1 MTSSHRRIFAIAFTI
16 ALICGRSAAQVASDN
31 PTGVAGQF
39 NGNVTTGCSYDP
51 YTGNA
56 TRSITD
62 LVVAGT
68 SGTYPLAFTRTMNS
82 RYDANQPTPFGM
94 AGSWNHSYGWTIDDA
109 ARGSGS
115 NWPSEYWVNYPDGR
129 RVNFMS
135 RGSDLRFRG
144 PSGVRDRF
152 KQLDGTNQTDCHV
165 LLPDGGKVHFT
176 ATFNTSIQKFRFTLV
191 GIIDPYLQTTNIT
204 YPDNTSIL
212 ITEPAG
218 RWIKL
223 FYRTITQET
232 EGAIGD
238 FVVDHIT
245 ASDSRSVQYYYAP
258 KVTPKGV
265 VYTSLS
271 SVIYFNDPFWTAQYT
286 YQFDNI
292 AANGRPLI
300 ATCIDP
306 MFDGP
311 MWKISYQ
318 FATGTNTDGTSV
330 VSGQL
335 YQEKHING
343 TPVSTLTV
351 TGAGMRKETRGDN
364 PTFTGQPS
372 RRFTY
377 NNYRLVTAY
386 DFKNIAGA
394 QDYDANNHYY
404 LKSITDRK
412 GSTTEYECSDLSGNT
427 RHIKYPDTPGDTLP
441 GTPTMALTYT
451 YGDSSNDDPNNDNPN
466 NPYYLF
472 AVTNGRSFINKY
484 YRDEKKQ
491 IKKIKYPNH
500 IFETFTYSPYGQKLT
515 HTLRDTTSVESW
527 QYNDPAHVGQA
538 SAFFDAANTTA
549 TPTARYVYDSFGR
562 LWKTTDGRGSSPG
575 DPKYTTIFEYNLRGQ
590 VIKVIHPDGTFV
602 ENHYN
607 PEGTIQW
614 TSDELQH
621 TTTYAY
627 DEYKRVRTVTTPLR
641 APNDNTPRTTITYY
655 DDSLPCVQSGQCIDN
670 YSRTDAKATRTIS
683 PGGKATITKYDENL
697 RVLSVTAAGDSHVPS
712 GTTIYTYDLNGNRET
727 VQDPNGNVTRTYYDK
742 QNRVSFIDDPMV
754 NDPLVPHRNSD
765 NHTASYVYD
774 EGGNK
779 IQERRVDSKICKYA
793 YDDMGKLQKKSGYA
807 VESTPD
813 PFPDMAHY
821 EYDDLG
827 NLKKMTD
834 PLGHEY
840 EYTYDGLNRKLTAKY
855 PNDAGGTHRV
865 ESWHYDIA
873 NQLDTYTNPAGQA
886 QTLQYDIRGRLT
898 NAVWS
903 SNGPATTTAYD
914 AASRPLSIVTS
925 DGSVVSYH
933 YDDANNKIWEEQS
946 IGGQP
951 AAQPVQP
958 ISAVSRKTH
967 APNVNYDINLPLTGS
982 PGMECR
988 NGPDHK
994 IVITFPN
1001 VVTFSGASVT
1011 GGASVLSTSGNQTN
1025 TITVNL
1031 TGVANAQTVTV
1042 VLWNASDGLSVGNV
1056 YVQMAVLLGD
1066 VTGNGSVN
1074 SSDVSEVQYNSGS
1087 AVNATNF
1094 RDDVN
1099 VNNQI
1104 NSSDVSTVQFQS
1116 GTQLPQIAGPVHR
1129 VQTDPDADGNRSDLV
1144 VTTGG
1149 ATNYSLTYQ
1158 YTSRNGIWQISDSAH
1173 TFTYQ
1178 YIDNNANVAQ
1188 VAQSGQFSYG
1198 STTFAYDPLNR
1209 PTLATHTGLNGV
1221 TLETM
1226 NYEYTNRG
1234 GLRDTYRSGGSV
1246 GDFYTYGNNR
1256 DQLVNAKYSATGVSG
1271 QNPNPVNPVRT
1282 IDYDCDAV
1290 NRNGM
1295 TIADGNGTTNVVY
1308 AKDNL
1313 NQYTDIAVNGI
1324 HQSPQYDNNFNLT
1337 GYEGWIYTYDAQNRL
1352 SSASGNGHTA
1362 SFMYDGTGRCVSRVI
1377 DGVTTVLTYDR
1388 WRPIAEWNGSG
1399 VLVATNIYGIG
1410 IDEILYRWSSANGN
1424 LFYKSDALG
1433 NVRFLLN
1440 SAGAVVE
1447 QYSYDAFGVATITD
1461 GNNANP
1467 HFVSNFGNQFTF
1479 KGREY
1484 LGPLGIYDFRKR
1496 IYHPG
1501 LARFFQVDPKGFGG
1515 SDPYNLFRFAMHNPL
1530 TGIDPMGEDFS
1541 GLGLTDPSFGFTN
1554 DPFGTSYLLLFSN
1567 FGALDAPLS
1576 DTVAT
1581 LNSGVVGAQGL
1592 TSSTST
1598 GQVGN
1603 MGKDAGPFATMGF
1616 GLSLLQSGSASW
1628 SVSNENSG
1636 SSFLSSVRTGLR
1648 TAIGDDY
1655 GATWNRLLF
1664 GRENIFNF
1672 RKGWTNV
1679 GGVTGWTPTVLA
1691 DGIRYV
1697 NDSLPPDA
1705 AENGYHPWHAG
1716 TNAYVTQKLGA
1727 IGTPLIVLGGIL
1739 HELDFVGG
1747 KNSSFM
1753 DEQRSQGTI
1762 NHVADSMMD
1771 IVANVAGMSV
1781 GLAVPGQN
1789 GVNDAIQLGNKIP
1802 GPTDFGPTRTYHGNP
1817 ADAWGPYR

>member
-1 MTSSHRRIFAIAFTI
+1 MTSSHRTILTIAFTI
-16 ALICGRSAAQVASDN
+16 ALICDRSTAQVASDN

-68 SGTYPLAFTRTMNS
+68 SGTYPLSFTRTMNS
-82 RYDANQPTPFGM
+82 RYEALQQTPFGE
-94 AGSWNHSYGWTIDDA
+94 AGSWNHSYGWTIENA

-152 KQLDGTNQTDCHV
+152 KQLDGTNQTDGYV

-176 ATFNTSIQKFRFTLV
+176 ATFDTSIQKFRFTLV

-223 FYRTITQET
+223 FYRTITQES

-258 KVTPKGV
+258 QITPKGV

-271 SVIYFNDPFWTAQYT
+271 SVIYFNDPFWTASYT

-306 MFDGP
+306 MFDGAL
-311 MWKISYQ
+311 WKISYQ
-318 FATGTNTDGTSV
+318 FATGTNPDGTSV
-330 VSGQL
+330 ASGQL

-351 TGAGMRKETRGDN
+351 IGSGSRKETRGDN
-364 PTFTGQPS
+364 PTFTGQPY
-372 RRFTY
+372 RTFTY
-377 NNYRLVTAY
+377 NNYRLVTTT
-386 DFKNIAGA
+386 DFKNIGGS

-412 GSTTEYECSDLSGNT
+412 GNITEYECSNLSGNT
-427 RHIKYPDTPGDTLP
+427 RHVKYPDTPGDTLP
-441 GTPTMALTYT
+441 GTPTMALNYT

-472 AVTNGRSFINKY
+472 AVKNGRNFVNKY
-484 YRDEKKQ
+484 YRDTNKQ
-491 IKKIKYPNH
+491 VKRITYPNH
-500 IFETFTYSPYGQKLT
+500 IFETFTFNPYGQKLT
-515 HTLRDTTSVESW
+515 HTLRDTSVESW

-549 TPTARYVYDSFGR
+549 TPTTRFAYDLFGR
-562 LWKTTDGRGSSPG
+562 LWKATDGRGGSPG
-575 DPKYTTIFEYNLRGQ
+575 DPKYTTTFEYNLRGQ
-590 VIKVIHPDGTFV
+590 MTKLTHPDGTFV

-607 PEGTIQW
+607 PEGTIQS
-614 TSDELQH
+614 TTDELQH
-621 TTTYAY
+621 TTTYVY

-655 DDSLPCVQSGQCIDN
+655 DDSLACVQSGQCLDN

-683 PGGKATITKYDENL
+683 PGGKTTITKYDENL

-712 GTTIYTYDLNGNRET
+712 GTTIYAYDLNGNKET

-765 NHTASYVYD
+765 NHTVSYVYD

-779 IQERRVDSKICKYA
+779 IQERRVDSKICKYG

-834 PLGHEY
+834 PLTHEY

-855 PNDAGGTHRV
+855 PNDAGGTRRV
-865 ESWHYDIA
+865 ESWHYNIA
-873 NQLDTYTNPAGQA
+873 NQLDTYTNPAGQV
-886 QTLQYDIRGRLT
+886 QTLQYDSRGRLT

-903 SNGPATTTAYD
+903 SNGAATTTAYD
-914 AASRPLSIVTS
+914 AASRPLSIITS
-925 DGSVVSYH
+925 NGSVVSYH

-967 APNVNYDINLPLTGS
+967 APNVNYDINLPLTDS
-982 PGMECR
+982 PGVECR

-1001 VVTFSGASVT
+1001 AVTVSGASVT
-1011 GGASVLSTSGNQTN
+1011 GGAGSVLNSSGNQTN

-1042 VLWNASDGLSVGNV
+1042 ALWNTSDGLSVGNV
-1056 YVQMAVLLGD
+1056 YLQMAVLLGD
-1066 VTGNGSVN
+1066 VTGNGIVN
-1074 SSDVSEVQYNSGS
+1074 STDVSEVQYNSGS
-1087 AVNATNF
+1087 AVSATNF

-1099 VNNQI
+1099 ANYQI

-1116 GTQLPQIAGPVHR
+1116 GTALPQIAGPVHR

-1158 YTSRNGIWQISDSAH
+1158 YTSRNGIWQISEGAH

-1234 GLRDTYRSGGSV
+1234 GLRDSYRSGGSI

-1271 QNPNPVNPVRT
+1271 PNPNPVNPART
-1282 IDYDCDAV
+1282 VDYDCDAV

-1313 NQYTDIAVNGI
+1313 NQYTDVVVNGT

-1337 GYEGWIYTYDAQNRL
+1337 GYEDWIYDYDAQNRL
-1352 SSASGNGHTA
+1352 SSASGHGHTA
-1362 SFMYDGTGRCVSRVI
+1362 SFMYDGTGRCVRRVI
-1377 DGVTTVLTYDR
+1377 D
-1388 WRPIAEWNGSG
+1388 
-1399 VLVATNIYGIG
+1399 
-1410 IDEILYRWSSANGN
+1410 
-1424 LFYKSDALG
+1424 
-1433 NVRFLLN
+1433 
-1440 SAGAVVE
+1440 
-1447 QYSYDAFGVATITD
+1447 
-1461 GNNANP
+1461 
-1467 HFVSNFGNQFTF
+1467 
-1479 KGREY
+1479 
-1484 LGPLGIYDFRKR
+1484 
-1496 IYHPG
+1496 
-1501 LARFFQVDPKGFGG
+1501 
-1515 SDPYNLFRFAMHNPL
+1515 
-1530 TGIDPMGEDFS
+1530 
-1541 GLGLTDPSFGFTN
+1541 
-1554 DPFGTSYLLLFSN
+1554 
-1567 FGALDAPLS
+1567 
-1576 DTVAT
+1576 
-1581 LNSGVVGAQGL
+1581 
-1592 TSSTST
+1592 
-1598 GQVGN
+1598 
-1603 MGKDAGPFATMGF
+1603 
-1616 GLSLLQSGSASW
+1616 
-1628 SVSNENSG
+1628 SV
-1636 SSFLSSVRTGLR
+1636 
-1648 TAIGDDY
+1648 
-1655 GATWNRLLF
+1655 
-1664 GRENIFNF
+1664 
-1672 RKGWTNV
+1672 
-1679 GGVTGWTPTVLA
+1679 PTVF
-1691 DGIRYV
+1691 
-1697 NDSLPPDA
+1697 
-1705 AENGYHPWHAG
+1705 
-1716 TNAYVTQKLGA
+1716 T
-1727 IGTPLIVLGGIL
+1727 
-1739 HELDFVGG
+1739 
-1747 KNSSFM
+1747 
-1753 DEQRSQGTI
+1753 
-1762 NHVADSMMD
+1762 
-1771 IVANVAGMSV
+1771 
-1781 GLAVPGQN
+1781 
-1789 GVNDAIQLGNKIP
+1789 
-1802 GPTDFGPTRTYHGNP
+1802 
-1817 ADAWGPYR
+1817 